1 MVYPWLKTYPEG
13 IDWNQ
18 TFEARPVYEALEVGA
33 AGWPG
38 NVHLDFLDRTFTFS
52 DTLKLANR
60 AAKGFQ
66 ALGVK
71 KGTKVGLFLPN
82 CPQQVA
88 AYYGILKAGGTVVN
102 YSPLYSEP
110 ELLYQIEDSQTDIM
124 VTLDLEVLYPKMR
137 TLLDESRVE
146 KLVVGSLQD
155 MMPRTKGVL
164 FSLLRRKN
172 IAKVDSDDRHVS
184 WDTLL
189 DNDGAYQPV
198 EIDPEEDLA
207 ILQYT
212 GGTTGTPK
220 GAMLSHANVYINA
233 LQNKVWL
240 QGFEEGKE
248 TTIGALPFFHAFA
261 MTTMLVMATMTG
273 TRIILHPRFELDDI
287 VRDVIRKKP
296 TSLPGVPTMFTAL
309 ADHKDTN
316 KTSFASLKWC
326 MSGGAPLPNEVREH
340 FESVT
345 GAKIVEG
352 YGLTETS
359 PTAACG
365 LHFGLNKNGSIG
377 LPLPQTKLIIV
388 DREDPTRIL
397 PVGEHG
403 EITVAG
409 PQVMKGYWNRE
420 DATAETIVDGRL
432 RTGDVGY
439 MDEDGYTFIID
450 RMKDMIL
457 VGGFNV
463 YPRFVEEAIHKHPA
477 VKEVTVIG
485 VPDDYTGEAPKAFVV
500 LKDGEGPVS
509 AEELDTFLRE
519 HIGKHELPREIEFRD
534 ELPKTMVGK
543 LSKKELVAEEAAK
556 LTEDAPQL
564 PQDEVAVD
572 SNPKIEVEEVDLASS
587 ETAGTDE
594 TEPEKREVVSS

>member
-18 TFEARPVYEALEVGA
+18 KFEAQPVFAALDIGA
-33 AGWPG
+33 ANWPG
-38 NVHLDFLDRTFTFS
+38 NVHLEFLDRSFTYGEI
-52 DTLKLANR
+52 LKLANR

-66 ALGVK
+66 NIGVQ

-82 CPQQVA
+82 CPQQVI
-88 AYYGILKAGGTVVN
+88 AYYGVLKAGGTVVN

-110 ELLYQIEDSQTDIM
+110 ELLHQIEDSQTDIM
-124 VTLDLEVLYPKMR
+124 VTLDLEALYPKMQQ
-137 TLLDESRVE
+137 LMDESRVN
-146 KLVVGSLQD
+146 KLVVASLQD

-164 FSLLRRKN
+164 FSLLRRKD
-172 IAKVDSDDRHVS
+172 IAKVAKDEQHVPWDD
-184 WDTLL
+184 LM
-189 DNDGAYQPV
+189 DNDGAYEAV
-198 EIDPEEDLA
+198 EIDPHEDLA
-207 ILQYT
+207 VLQYT

-220 GAMLSHANVYINA
+220 GAMLTHANVFINA
-233 LQNKVWL
+233 CQNKVWL
-240 QGFEEGKE
+240 EGFQEGKE

-261 MTTMLVMATMTG
+261 MTTMLVMATMAG

-287 VRDVIRKKP
+287 VRDIIRKKP
-296 TSLPGVPTMFTAL
+296 STIAGVPTMFTAM
-309 ADHKDTN
+309 ANHKDAN
-316 KTSFASLKWC
+316 RDSFSSLKWC

-345 GAKIVEG
+345 GVEIVEG
-352 YGLTETS
+352 YGLTESS
-359 PTAACG
+359 PTATCG

-377 LPLPQTKLIIV
+377 LPLPQTRIIV
-388 DREDPTRIL
+388 VDKEDPTRVL
-397 PVGEHG
+397 PAGEIG
-403 EITVAG
+403 EITIDG
-409 PQVMKGYWNRE
+409 PQVMKGYWQNPE
-420 DATAETIVDGRL
+420 ATAETIVEGRL

-485 VPDDYTGEAPKAFVV
+485 VPDDYSGEAPKAFVV
-500 LKDGEGPVS
+500 LKDGAGPIT

-543 LSKKELVAEEAAK
+543 LSKKELVAEEEAK
-556 LTEDAPQL
+556 L
-564 PQDEVAVD
+564 V
-572 SNPKIEVEEVDLASS
+572 
-587 ETAGTDE
+587 
-594 TEPEKREVVSS
+594 EPEEAA

>member
-18 TFEARPVYEALEVGA
+18 TFEARPVFEALDTGA
-33 AGWPG
+33 ANWPG
-38 NVHLDFLDRTFTFS
+38 HVHLEFLDRSFTYKEI
-52 DTLKLANR
+52 LKRANR

-66 ALGVK
+66 AIGVK
-71 KGTKVGLFLPN
+71 KGTKVGIFMPN
-82 CPQQVA
+82 CPQQVI
-88 AYYGILKAGGTVVN
+88 AYFGVLKAGGTVVN

-110 ELLYQIEDSQTDIM
+110 ELLYQIEDSRTDIM
-124 VTLDLEVLYPKMR
+124 VTLDLALLYDKMNA
-137 TLLDESRVE
+137 LMDESRIS

-164 FSLLRRKN
+164 FSLLRRKD
-172 IAKVDSDDRHVS
+172 IASVEKDERHVS
-184 WDTLL
+184 WDDLL
-189 DNDGAYQPV
+189 DNDGRFDEV
-198 EIDPEEDLA
+198 EIDPYEDLA
-207 ILQYT
+207 VLQYT

-220 GAMLSHANVYINA
+220 GAMLTHANVFINA

-240 QGFEEGKE
+240 QGFTEGQE
-248 TTIGALPFFHAFA
+248 VTIGALPFFHAFA
-261 MTTMLVMATMTG
+261 MTTILVLATMAG

-287 VRDVIRKKP
+287 MRDVIRKKP
-296 TSLPGVPTMFTAL
+296 TVIAGVPTMFTAM
-309 ADHKDTN
+309 ANHKDAS
-316 KTSFASLKWC
+316 KEAFSSLKWC

-340 FESVT
+340 FESVS
-345 GAKIVEG
+345 GVEIVEG
-352 YGLTETS
+352 YGLTESS

-365 LHFGLNKNGSIG
+365 LHFGINKNGSIG
-377 LPLPQTKLIIV
+377 MPLPQTKIIIV
-388 DREDPTRIL
+388 DKEDPRRVL
-397 PVGEHG
+397 PVGEIG
-403 EITVAG
+403 EITIEG
-409 PQVMKGYWNRE
+409 PQVMKGYWQRE

-485 VPDDYTGEAPKAFVV
+485 VPDDYSGEAPKAFVV
-500 LKDGEGPVS
+500 LKEDAGPLT
-509 AEELDTFLRE
+509 AEALDTFLRD
-519 HIGKHELPREIEFRD
+519 HIGKHELPREIEFRE

-543 LSKKELVAEEAAK
+543 LSKKELVEEEAAK
-556 LTEDAPQL
+556 RE
-564 PQDEVAVD
+564 
-572 SNPKIEVEEVDLASS
+572 
-587 ETAGTDE
+587 
-594 TEPEKREVVSS
+594 EPEQAA